1 MKAIFPGSFDP
12 ITNGHLDVIK
22 RSAQLFEHVYV
33 VILTNT
39 AKKPLFSAEKR
50 QMLVEDAIKDLSNV
64 TVLLKEAD
72 LTVNVANQLGAQVII
87 RALRNAQDFEF
98 EKNIAEMN
106 KNLAPQIET
115 MLLVTDPKYSFVSSS
130 LIKEVARFKG
140 DVSQLVSPLV
150 LAELKKANKA

>member
-22 RSAQLFEHVYV
+22 RSAQLFEYVYV
-33 VILTNT
+33 IILTNT

-130 LIKEVARFKG
+130 LVKEVARFKG

>member
-72 LTVNVANQLGAQVII
+72 LTVNVASQLGAQVII

-130 LIKEVARFKG
+130 LVKEVARFKG

>member
-1 MKAIFPGSFDP
+1 M
-12 ITNGHLDVIK
+12 
-22 RSAQLFEHVYV
+22 
-33 VILTNT
+33 
-39 AKKPLFSAEKR
+39 
-50 QMLVEDAIKDLSNV
+50 
-64 TVLLKEAD
+64 
-72 LTVNVANQLGAQVII
+72 II

-130 LIKEVARFKG
+130 LVKEVARFKG

>member
-130 LIKEVARFKG
+130 LVKEVARFKG

-150 LAELKKANKA
+150 LTELKKANKA

>member
-115 MLLVTDPKYSFVSSS
+115 MLLVTEPKYSFVSSS
-130 LIKEVARFKG
+130 LVKEVARFKG

>member
-130 LIKEVARFKG
+130 LVKEVARFKG

>member
-12 ITNGHLDVIK
+12 ITNGHLDVIN

-130 LIKEVARFKG
+130 LVKEVARFKG

>member
-72 LTVNVANQLGAQVII
+72 LTVNVAKQLVAQVII

-130 LIKEVARFKG
+130 LVKEVARFKG

>member
-72 LTVNVANQLGAQVII
+72 LTVNVASQLGAQVII